1 MEIVVGADVPIKEK
15 SFGTQIRPGNTRR
28 QALLAANA
36 PDGLSF
42 AVNRTEWLG
51 GDETN
56 TTPRHNHPFQQI
68 RWAETGRVN
77 LAPGQDIGP
86 GDIAY
91 VPRAAWYGPQL
102 RDQGISVT
110 LQFGFNGEKQH
121 GTPYWDGFQDEA
133 MKRLRARGVF
143 EGGYYYEIEPETK
156 ERRRFDGVDALYQE
170 QYLLATGRPFVVA
183 PEAYSE
189 AILMHID
196 AFDYDKS
203 VQGVAI
209 KRLGCFYDHPGP
221 NGDIRLNQLR
231 LFDGGSYELG
241 AERAQIG
248 WTLSDGLE
256 VNGTLYP
263 VQTYFYIPRDEVAT
277 FGSSTAAELLL
288 FEMPRLD

>member
-1 MEIVVGADVPIKEK
+1 MNRVVGADVPIKEK

-28 QALLAANA
+28 QALFAENA
-36 PDGLSF
+36 SDGLSF

-51 GDETN
+51 GDEAN

-77 LAPGQDIGP
+77 LLPGQDIGP

-133 MKRLRARGVF
+133 MARLRARGVF
-143 EGGYYYEIEPETK
+143 EGGYYYEVDPDTQ

-170 QYLLATGRPFVVA
+170 QYLLATGKPFIVE
-183 PEAYSE
+183 PEAYHDP
-189 AILMHID
+189 ILMHVD
-196 AFDYDKS
+196 AFDYDQS
-203 VQGVAI
+203 VPGVAI
-209 KRLGCFYDHPGP
+209 KRMGCFFDHPGA
-221 NGDIRLNQLR
+221 NGDIRLNKVR
-231 LFDGGSYELG
+231 LSDGGTIEL
-241 AERAQIG
+241 APDRAQIG

-256 VNGTLYP
+256 VGGTTYP
-263 VQTYFYIPRDEVAT
+263 AQTYFYVPRNEAAT
-277 FGSSTAAELLL
+277 FGGSDAAEFFM

>member
-1 MEIVVGADVPIKEK
+1 MEIVFGADVPVREK

-28 QALLAANA
+28 QALLSANA

-77 LAPGQDIGP
+77 IAPGQDICP

-121 GTPYWDGFQDEA
+121 GTPYWDGFQAEA
-133 MKRLRARGVF
+133 MERLRARGTF
-143 EGGYYYEIEPETK
+143 EGGYYYETDPQTN
-156 ERRRFDGVDALYQE
+156 ERRRLDGVDALYQE
-170 QYLLATGRPFVVA
+170 QYMLATGKPFVVE
-183 PEAYSE
+183 PEAYND

-196 AFDYDKS
+196 AFDYDES
-203 VQGVAI
+203 VPRVAI
-209 KRLGCFYDHPGP
+209 KRLGCFYDHPGS

-231 LFDGGSYELG
+231 LSAGGSHNLG
-241 AERAQIG
+241 DERAQIG
-248 WTLSDGLE
+248 WTLTDGLE
-256 VNGTLYP
+256 VDGKVYP
-263 VQTYFYIPRDEVAT
+263 ASTYFYIPRDEATT
-277 FGSSTAAELLL
+277 FGSVSTTELLL